1 MIETL
6 IVSGFSAVVMF
17 ILFFL
22 VPTDR
27 TGKRN
32 QQMKT
37 SRSIWEPLTNELRA
51 INFMLLLYLVG
62 GIIMFTRTE
71 YLLLKI
77 LELLEK

>member
-32 QQMKT
+32 
-37 SRSIWEPLTNELRA
+37 
-51 INFMLLLYLVG
+51 
-62 GIIMFTRTE
+62 
-71 YLLLKI
+71 
-77 LELLEK
+77 